1 MTLFSE
7 ATVPLTAVARGV
19 IEEEQVRERVAQH
32 NNVVRLQ
39 GVSRRFGQTQALRN
53 VSLTLQKGEILGLI
67 GRSGAGKSTLIR
79 CLNGLEQPDEGVIEI
94 EGRRISGL

>member
-19 IEEEQVRERVAQH
+19 IEEATVRDRVAQH
-32 NNVVRLQ
+32 SNVVRLQ

-53 VSLTLQKGEILGLI
+53 VSLTVTKRRNPWPDWAQRRRKIDADSLSQ
-67 GRSGAGKSTLIR
+67 RAGAA
-79 CLNGLEQPDEGVIEI
+79 
-94 EGRRISGL
+94 RRRRNRD